1 MTMIYDLNGINRL
14 TASDMEFIR
23 QQGEDARCELSDAVI
38 RILAVPQ
45 NWCICAE
52 YRTEFGGLFPV
63 QCRLSADGC
72 DDYHLCVCS
81 PGDISPYWLLVLL
94 SAGGLVVRTLW
105 QGEQLDPVRLD
116 ALVSQVAGMRRF
128 GCSALTVVSLL
139 NEEVIA

>member
-1 MTMIYDLNGINRL
+1 M
-14 TASDMEFIR
+14 
-23 QQGEDARCELSDAVI
+23 
-38 RILAVPQ
+38 LAVPQ

-52 YRTEFGGLFPV
+52 YRMEFGGFFPV

-81 PGDISPYWLLVLL
+81 PVDISPYWLVVLL

-105 QGEQLDPVRLD
+105 KGGKLDPVSIN

-128 GCSALTVVSLL
+128 GCSARTVVSLL
-139 NEEVIA
+139 NKEVVA

>member
-1 MTMIYDLNGINRL
+1 MTIIYDLNKINSL
-14 TASDMEFIR
+14 TAYDMEYIR
-23 QQGEDARCELSDAVI
+23 QKGEDARNELSDAVT
-38 RILAVPQ
+38 RMLAVPQ

-52 YRTEFGGLFPV
+52 YRMEFGGFFPV

-81 PGDISPYWLLVLL
+81 PGDISPYWLVVLL

-105 QGEQLDPVRLD
+105 QGEILDPVSIN

-128 GCSALTVVSLL
+128 GCSARTVVSLL
-139 NEEVIA
+139 NKEVVA